1 MRKRHLVGTILATLL
16 VIALA
21 VILAVSYFVLKNYV
35 VLGWQLFP
43 RNRETLDLRDQA
55 LTAEEYDTLGWKM
68 PGTEILWSVPLSGGY
83 SDSTAEA
90 LTVTRFQHADVEKLA
105 YFPNLKTVDAEACT
119 DYAALVE
126 AYRQY
131 PAIQFRFTLPIAG
144 KRYAPDAET
153 VTLESLTQEDIRMM
167 ELLPDL
173 TRVDGRGCREFAL
186 LSQLQ
191 QQHPQ
196 WQVEYLTAIGET
208 PIDAAA
214 QELTVT
220 GAGYQELSV
229 GLSAMPALKTLT
241 IHDPRADYQ
250 ELNALRGEYPNVEF
264 HWDVTVFGNT
274 FADDAVEVDISN
286 QPIGSIEDAKQIAEL
301 FPNLQKLIVNSDG
314 IENEDMSAY
323 REEVRS
329 SYKVVWTVYFTE
341 KCKARTDDTKFMP
354 IEQGEY
360 YFEEKNV
367 YNLRY
372 CEDMVCID
380 IGHSTVENIEFVT
393 FMPHLK
399 YLILAWTFVT
409 DITPLETCKELI
421 YLELDHGIVHDYSP
435 LVGCTAL
442 QDLNLDGHLWA
453 TDTEPLTHM
462 TWLRNLWVGGLSYR
476 TVEKLREALPDTHV
490 VSNSPSTLSG
500 NGWRNLQNYYDM
512 RDYLG
517 KPYME

>member
-1 MRKRHLVGTILATLL
+1 MQKRHLTGTILATVL

-21 VILAVSYFVLKNYV
+21 VILVVSYFVLKNYV
-35 VLGWQLFP
+35 VLGGQLFP

-131 PAIQFRFTLPIAG
+131 PDIQFRFTLPIAG
-144 KRYAPDAET
+144 ERYAPDAET

-173 TRVDGRGCREFAL
+173 VHVDGRGCREFAL

-241 IHDPRADYQ
+241 IHDPQADYQ
-250 ELNALRGEYPNVEF
+250 ELNALRGEYPNVEI

-274 FADDAVEVDISN
+274 FADDAAEADISN
-286 QPIGSIEDAKQIAEL
+286 QPIGSIEDAKQIADL
-301 FPNLQKLIVNSDG
+301 LPNLKKLIVNSDG
-314 IENEDMSAY
+314 IENEDMAAY

-329 SYKVVWTVYFTE
+329 SYKVVWTVYFTD

-354 IEQGEY
+354 IEQEEY

-409 DITPLETCKELI
+409 DITPLETCKELV

-442 QDLNLDGHLWA
+442 QDLNLDGHMWA

-462 TWLRNLWVGGLSYR
+462 TWLKNLWVGGLSYR
-476 TVEKLREALPDTHV
+476 TVERLREALPDTNI
-490 VSNSPSTLSG
+490 VSDSPSTLSG
-500 NGWRNLQNYYDM
+500 RGWRNLQGYYDM

>member
-1 MRKRHLVGTILATLL
+1 MRKRHLTGTILAAVL
-16 VIALA
+16 VIALT
-21 VILAVSYFVLKNYV
+21 VILAVSYVVLKNYV

-43 RNRETLDLRDQA
+43 RNREKLDLRDRA
-55 LTAEEYDTLGWKM
+55 LTTEEYDALGWKM

-83 SDSTAEA
+83 CDSSAEE
-90 LTVTRFQHADVEKLA
+90 LTVTRFQHSDVEKLA
-105 YFPNLKTVDAEACT
+105 YFPDLKTVNAESCT
-119 DYAALVE
+119 DYAALME

-131 PAIQFRFTLPIAG
+131 PGIRFLFTLPIAG
-144 KRYAPDAET
+144 ERYAPDTET
-153 VTLESLTQEDIRMM
+153 VTLESLTQEDIHMM

-173 TRVDGRGCREFAL
+173 TFIDGRDCREFTL

-196 WQVEYLTAIGET
+196 WQVEYLTAIGGT
-208 PIDAAA
+208 QIDAAA
-214 QELTVT
+214 RELTVT

-229 GLSAMPALKTLT
+229 GLAAMPALETVT
-241 IHDPRADYQ
+241 IHNPQADYR
-250 ELNALRGEYPNVEF
+250 ELDALRGEYPNVEI
-264 HWDVTVFGNT
+264 HWDVSVFGNT
-274 FADDAVEVDISN
+274 FADDATEVDISN
-286 QPIGSIEDAKQIAEL
+286 QPIGSIEDAKQIADL
-301 FPNLQKLIVNSDG
+301 FPALQKLIVNSDG
-314 IENEDMSAY
+314 IENEDMAAY

-329 SYKVVWTVYFTE
+329 SYKVVWTVYFTD

-372 CEDMVCID
+372 CEDMVCVD
-380 IGHSTVENIEFVT
+380 IGHSTVENIEFAA

-399 YLILAWTFVT
+399 YLILAWTQVK
-409 DITPLETCKELI
+409 DVTPLENCKELI

-442 QDLNLDGHLWA
+442 EDLDVDDHMWE
-453 TDTEPLTHM
+453 TSIEPLTRM
-462 TWLRNLWVGGLSYR
+462 TWLKNLWVFGLSN
-476 TVEKLREALPDTHV
+476 EKLTTLREALPDTNI
-490 VSNSPSTLSG
+490 VSNAPSTRSG
-500 NGWRNLQNYYDM
+500 KGWRNLQNYYDM

>member
-55 LTAEEYDTLGWKM
+55 LTAEEYDTLGWEM

-144 KRYAPDAET
+144 ERYAPDAET